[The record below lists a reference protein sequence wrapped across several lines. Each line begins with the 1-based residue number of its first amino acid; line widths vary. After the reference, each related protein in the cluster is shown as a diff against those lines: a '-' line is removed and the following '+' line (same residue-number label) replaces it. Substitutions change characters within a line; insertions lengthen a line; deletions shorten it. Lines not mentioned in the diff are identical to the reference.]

1 MVGQGTMVELLLQ
14 NQTYGFGD
22 DGKMQ
27 GGVRLGTFH
36 GDMWLGTMQ
45 GGARP
50 VMLHGDVRL
59 GTFHGDIRMGMIEAG
74 HR

>member
-50 VMLHGDVRL
+50 
-59 GTFHGDIRMGMIEAG
+59 GM
-74 HR
+74 